1 MKRGKQKISI
11 LLAVSLILS
20 MFTGWNGTMV
30 QAKKKKE
37 KVKVTSVKITNVDKK
52 IRIQKKKAYRLKTE
66 VKVKPNKAKYKKV
79 KFTSSDRKVVVVN
92 SHGLMKGKKVGKA
105 KITAVSRENK
115 NKKAKI
121 TVEVTNDILVKTI
134 KLDRSKIEVDEFNE
148 EDIPLQVTK
157 ILPKNAKNKDIN
169 WSTSNAK
176 VADVDDDGV
185 VSTGDVGTAVIT
197 AEADDQGG
205 AKATCT
211 VVVTPNKDDDDD
223 EPDVTEE
230 PVSTPAPI
238 QGPTAAPAQE
248 PTTAPTGEPEPTE
261 APTQKPTV
269 SPTQK
274 PTEAPTQ
281 KPTASPTQ
289 KPTEAPTQKPTEAPT
304 QKPTA
309 SPTQKPTEAPTQKP
323 TASPTQKPTEAP
335 TQEPTEAP
343 TQEPTTAPTK
353 SYYFTDIC
361 VTETADVGGV
371 CSNTNVTVRPVK
383 DESDE
388 ACTEIRYTQTYQ
400 YVFLELPE
408 GVDLSQY
415 ESIRIKAN
423 VPEQLCIR
431 AFSEDLDLGT
441 ESWWTQYSLCDSYP
455 FYGGTKGG
463 EQEAAI
469 DVDTTDGKQ
478 AKYIALV
485 SNKAPV
491 DGYEKHNYLIYS
503 ITLVPKKSDA
513 EKIVIRS
520 TENTTQKPTEPSE
533 IPNTPAQPME
543 NDTVYITEDNEM
555 AWVKKGE
562 FGSQIY
568 DPESGFMTF
577 YTDPENEEKEGDV
590 YNNGVGWYLS
600 STHEAVDI
608 SKYKYVEVTVSG
620 DYWNV
625 KIMTWSGGQSAD
637 SFWDKKDS
645 WGDMWLE
652 NPIKNADGTVTM
664 RYAVQDIFANTQRA
678 NAIGITLKAC
688 EDDNDKVYESKDINV
703 YSIRFTNPS
712 AAPTQPPI
720 TPGVETPTRETVY
733 DFTDIC
739 MVETSTVGDICSN
752 PNVNVRAA
760 EDEYGQTRTEIHY
773 TGTNQYVFLE
783 LPEGVDL
790 SQYESIQIKANVPEQ
805 LCMRV
810 FSEDL
815 DRTAENWWTEYSLCE
830 IYHDSGIDWQT
841 FKLDNVNSKPAKYIA
856 LVSNK
861 APADGYKTANYFIYY
876 IELVSKSD
884 DKDTIVINSA
894 RR

>member
-1 MKRGKQKISI
+1 MKSSEKFFDKRVVYLRKNFVLGGMKMKRGKQKISI

-37 KVKVTSVKITNVDKK
+37 KVKVKVTSVKITNVDKK

-289 KPTEAPTQKPTEAPT
+289 KPTEAPTQ
-304 QKPTA
+304 
-309 SPTQKPTEAPTQKP
+309 
-323 TASPTQKPTEAP
+323 
-335 TQEPTEAP
+335 EPTEAP

-388 ACTEIRYTQTYQ
+388 ACTEIRYTQTY
-400 YVFLELPE
+400 
-408 GVDLSQY
+408 
-415 ESIRIKAN
+415 
-423 VPEQLCIR
+423 
-431 AFSEDLDLGT
+431 
-441 ESWWTQYSLCDSYP
+441 
-455 FYGGTKGG
+455 
-463 EQEAAI
+463 
-469 DVDTTDGKQ
+469 
-478 AKYIALV
+478 
-485 SNKAPV
+485 
-491 DGYEKHNYLIYS
+491 
-503 ITLVPKKSDA
+503 
-513 EKIVIRS
+513 
-520 TENTTQKPTEPSE
+520 
-533 IPNTPAQPME
+533 
-543 NDTVYITEDNEM
+543 
-555 AWVKKGE
+555 
-562 FGSQIY
+562 
-568 DPESGFMTF
+568 
-577 YTDPENEEKEGDV
+577 
-590 YNNGVGWYLS
+590 
-600 STHEAVDI
+600 
-608 SKYKYVEVTVSG
+608 
-620 DYWNV
+620 
-625 KIMTWSGGQSAD
+625 
-637 SFWDKKDS
+637 
-645 WGDMWLE
+645 
-652 NPIKNADGTVTM
+652 
-664 RYAVQDIFANTQRA
+664 
-678 NAIGITLKAC
+678 
-688 EDDNDKVYESKDINV
+688 
-703 YSIRFTNPS
+703 
-712 AAPTQPPI
+712 
-720 TPGVETPTRETVY
+720 
-733 DFTDIC
+733 
-739 MVETSTVGDICSN
+739 
-752 PNVNVRAA
+752 
-760 EDEYGQTRTEIHY
+760 
-773 TGTNQYVFLE
+773 QYVFLE

>member
-1 MKRGKQKISI
+1 MKTGKQKISI

-30 QAKKKKE
+30 PAKKTKE

-52 IRIQKKKAYRLKTE
+52 IRIQKKKAYRLKTG

-92 SHGLMKGKKVGKA
+92 SQGLMKGKKVGKA
-105 KITAVSRENK
+105 KITAVSRQNK

-230 PVSTPAPI
+230 PVLTPAPI
-238 QGPTAAPAQE
+238 QGPTAVPAQE
-248 PTTAPTGEPEPTE
+248 PTTAPTDEPTEAPTDEPTE
-261 APTQKPTV
+261 APTQKPTEA
-269 SPTQK
+269 
-274 PTEAPTQ
+274 PTEAPTDE
-281 KPTASPTQ
+281 
-289 KPTEAPTQKPTEAPT
+289 PTEAPTQKPTEAPT
-304 QKPTA
+304 QEPT
-309 SPTQKPTEAPTQKP
+309 TAPTN
-323 TASPTQKPTEAP
+323 
-335 TQEPTEAP
+335 EPTE
-343 TQEPTTAPTK
+343 TAPTK

-361 VTETADVGGV
+361 VTETTDVGGV
-371 CSNTNVTVRPVK
+371 CSNTNVAVRPVK

-400 YVFLELPE
+400 YVFFGLPE

-415 ESIRIKAN
+415 KSIRIKAN
-423 VPEQLCIR
+423 VPEQLGMR
-431 AFSEDLDLGT
+431 VFSEDLDMRT
-441 ESWWTQYSLCDSYP
+441 ESWWSQYSLCEGYP
-455 FYGGTKGG
+455 FYEGTKEV
-463 EQEAAI
+463 EQEAVI
-469 DVDTTDGKQ
+469 DVDTTDSKQ

-485 SNKAPV
+485 SNRASA

-503 ITLVPKKSDA
+503 ITLVPKKSNA

-520 TENTTQKPTEPSE
+520 TENTTQKPTELSE
-533 IPNTPAQPME
+533 IPDTPAQPME

-555 AWVKKGE
+555 AWVKKGQ

-577 YTDPENEEKEGDV
+577 YTDPENQEKEGDV

-608 SKYKYVEVTVSG
+608 SQYKYVEVTVDG
-620 DYWNV
+620 EYWNV
-625 KIMTWSGGQSAD
+625 KVMTWSGGQSAN

-652 NPIKNADGTVTM
+652 NPMKNEDGTVTM

-688 EDDNDKVYESKDINV
+688 EDDNDKVYESNDINV
-703 YSIRFTNPS
+703 YSIRFTNS
-712 AAPTQPPI
+712 LTAPTQPP
-720 TPGVETPTRETVY
+720 VTPTRETVY

-760 EDEYGQTRTEIHY
+760 EDEYGQARSEIHY
-773 TGTNQYVFLE
+773 TSTNQYVFLA

-805 LCMRV
+805 LCIHV

-876 IELVSKSD
+876 IEIVSKSD